1 MTAAPMAGSDYLDR
15 LWREKEF
22 KKVMM
27 TAKHELE
34 TGGVGADIAPPRS
47 AAPTSSV
54 AQAPLPAT
62 ATSTPGIDVSGGTDP
77 RRADTPEEVTAVLA
91 QLAKLHDD
99 GHLTDAEY
107 EAKKQELLGRL

>member
-15 LWREKEF
+15 LWRAKDF

-34 TGGVGADIAPPRS
+34 TGGFGADIAMSRS
-47 AAPTSSV
+47 APSV
-54 AQAPLPAT
+54 ATAPAALAS
-62 ATSTPGIDVSGGTDP
+62 ASGIDVSGGVDP
-77 RRADTPEEVTAVLA
+77 LKADTPDEVTAVLA
-91 QLAKLHDD
+91 QLSKLHDD